1 MMKKTLFFI
10 VVLVVLFGILYSMG
24 FLDNIVERF
33 NETRISVEVESVIDM
48 DSQKGEVILAREGYY
63 IVYDN
68 VLETYDYK
76 GQMSD
81 IHEFDGFIEK
91 TFLGKH
97 KFVKTADSVYIELEG
112 NFLEMEYDVEEKKL
126 LNISQDERIFVVG
139 SDYEETTNTVDI
151 YDNTMKLL
159 GTFDSNRMRVIK
171 TLDSDNSDGFIVTTF
186 SYEGSYMF
194 SKIGEY
200 LVEGMYN
207 LWELDLNNEVVVF
220 QYTAKDGIYV
230 ATNENLYKIN
240 NEGSILWTYSGYDY
254 IKDCKFV
261 DDKIF
266 LLTGKE
272 KNSVTTIDTGGK
284 VEGIIKTEDAYT
296 RLDAYKGH
304 VFLSNSG
311 FISYILDEKVIM
323 VYNPEGVI
331 KDLKLNGDKIRLLS
345 ENSIVELNI
354 KTD

>member
-1 MMKKTLFFI
+1 MMKKILFII
-10 VVLVVLFGILYSMG
+10 VLIVILLGILYSMG
-24 FLDNIVERF
+24 FLDNIVEPF
-33 NETRISVEVESVIDM
+33 IETRISIEEKNVIDM
-48 DSQKGEVILAREGYY
+48 GSQKGDIILAREGYY

-76 GQMSD
+76 GQMAD
-81 IHEFDGFIEK
+81 IHEFDGFIEE
-91 TFLGKH
+91 TFLGIR
-97 KFVKTADSVYIELEG
+97 KFVKTVDSVYIELEG
-112 NFLEMEYDVEEKKL
+112 NFLEMEYDGEEKKL
-126 LNISQDERIFVVG
+126 LNISQDERIFVVS

-151 YDNTMKLL
+151 YDNSMKLL
-159 GTFDSNRMRVIK
+159 GTYDSERMRVIK

-186 SYEGSYMF
+186 SYEGNYMT

-230 ATNENLYKIN
+230 ATNENMYKIN
-240 NEGSILWTYSGYDY
+240 NDGSILWTYSGYEY

-284 VEGIIKTEDAYT
+284 VEGIIKTEDSY
-296 RLDAYKGH
+296 RGLDVYKGH
-304 VFLSNSG
+304 VFLSNSS
-311 FISYILDEKVIM
+311 FISYIADEKVIM
-323 VYNPEGVI
+323 AYNPDGVI
-331 KDLKLNGDKIRLLS
+331 KDLEFSSDKIRLLL
-345 ENSIVELNI
+345 ENSIVELSI
-354 KTD
+354 KID